1 MRPSILIL
9 MFLILMNATVGL
21 LGAAGVYEAAGV
33 QPSIQTDGSIEDTKQ
48 NLSDVSPETGSGGV
62 PGSFV
67 GAVTGLASSVVPVI
81 TSIFAAPLMFRS
93 LGVPDIIVGFVF
105 SPLYLIV
112 GVDVINFITGRFQ

>member
-21 LGAAGVYEAAGV
+21 LGAAGVYDAAGV
-33 QPSIQTDGSIEDTKQ
+33 QPSIQTDGALQESEK
-48 NLSDVSPETGSGGV
+48 NLEDVSPETGSGGV

-67 GAVTGLASSVVPVI
+67 GAVTGLATSVVPVI
-81 TSIFAAPLMFRS
+81 RSVLAAPLMFRS
-93 LGVPDIIVGFVF
+93 LGVPDIIVAFVF